1 MVPDDA
7 SMGAAPP
14 SLAKAASERMRRASR
29 PGGGDL
35 TGHDR
40 ADAELVE
47 QLWGEPT
54 DQPVELD
61 LELGGLPLAGE
72 RPAGGG
78 PHRHYGGGLLNASAR
93 GVAQPGAGV
102 QQLSQRQPPEPLPKT
117 VRGAGDQR
125 MQRRR
130 PTEITK
136 RSASNT
142 AGRGLSKPLL

>member
-72 RPAGGG
+72 RPAGGE

-93 GVAQPGAGV
+93 GVAQPGADV
-102 QQLSQRQPPEPLPKT
+102 QQLSQRQPPEPLT
-117 VRGAGDQR
+117 EDRQG
-125 MQRRR
+125 RR
-130 PTEITK
+130 
-136 RSASNT
+136 
-142 AGRGLSKPLL
+142 